1 MGGTGVDYH
10 ISVFRDKHPE
20 WLKRCHQLRLKANV
34 WTVNDQKD
42 LQWCI
47 DQGFDFITTN
57 EPVLLEQML
66 KK

>member
-1 MGGTGVDYH
+1 MG
-10 ISVFRDKHPE
+10 
-20 WLKRCHQLRLKANV
+20 LKVNV
-34 WTVNDQKD
+34 WTVDSRED

-57 EPVLLEQML
+57 EPVLLRDML

>member
-1 MGGTGVDYH
+1 MST
-10 ISVFRDKHPE
+10 ITSACSATNTPE
-20 WLKRCHQLRLKANV
+20 WLKRCHQLGLKANV
-34 WTVNDQKD
+34 WTVNEQKD